1 MWALLS
7 NRLRTWLLVAV
18 ALPLL
23 HEILARITARA
34 QTSHPGTTSAK
45 LLTRVNDMANGLAT
59 RSQPRRARAATTLRS
74 S

>member
-23 HEILARITARA
+23 HEILGRITARA

-45 LLTRVNDMANGLAT
+45 LVQVTD
-59 RSQPRRARAATTLRS
+59 
-74 S
+74 